1 MRSPLGFIRVIAFA
15 AGLAA
20 FGSSTQPSIAGTAN
34 TTFTVTVNVPTS
46 CTIAAT
52 NMVFPAYTSGQ
63 GGTGTATSTVTAN
76 CALLTGWT
84 IALSKG
90 SAPTFTPRQMT
101 VTIAGTTYTINY
113 NLYTT
118 VGNASIWGDGTGT
131 TVTVSGIG
139 LGINQANTVFGTMP
153 AAQSA
158 ATATYSDTI
167 TATITF

>member
-1 MRSPLGFIRVIAFA
+1 
-15 AGLAA
+15 
-20 FGSSTQPSIAGTAN
+20 
-34 TTFTVTVNVPTS
+34 
-46 CTIAAT
+46 
-52 NMVFPAYTSGQ
+52 
-63 GGTGTATSTVTAN
+63 
-76 CALLTGWT
+76 
-84 IALSKG
+84 
-90 SAPTFTPRQMT
+90 MT

-118 VGNASIWGDGTGT
+118 VGNTNIWGDGTGG

-158 ATATYSDTI
+158 ATAVYSDTI